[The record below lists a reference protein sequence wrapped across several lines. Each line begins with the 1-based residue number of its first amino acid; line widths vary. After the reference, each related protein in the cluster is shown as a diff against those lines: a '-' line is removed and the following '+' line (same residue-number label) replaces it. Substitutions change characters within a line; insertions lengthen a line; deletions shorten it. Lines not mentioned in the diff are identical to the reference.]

1 MKDLTD
7 REPLDAVARAM
18 KIVVECFQAQRE
30 RRPKSLV
37 QSRDLPPRS
46 RNRSLPQNRSPV

>member
-7 REPLDAVARAM
+7 REPLDAIARAM

-30 RRPKSLV
+30 APEVARKEPRP
-37 QSRDLPPRS
+37 P
-46 RNRSLPQNRSPV
+46 SPEPESVASSE